1 MSVSQ
6 EAAFQL
12 YRPIIA
18 RVIPPTPEPAKVGT
32 KPEEGEVAAEEGEI
46 EVPKPAA
53 PEPGAV
59 NDDWRQ
65 SIFISSRLAVDVSLT
80 CNTKHSER
88 PQPGCTCT
96 SSAAVKAEVLEL
108 ILR

>member
-1 MSVSQ
+1 VRDSNTCSSGRQGGCNVQLQ

-18 RVIPPTPEPAKVGT
+18 RVIPPTPEPAKVDT
-32 KPEEGEVAAEEGEI
+32 KPEDGEVAAEEGEI

-59 NDDWRQ
+59 NDAR
-65 SIFISSRLAVDVSLT
+65 R
-80 CNTKHSER
+80 
-88 PQPGCTCT
+88 
-96 SSAAVKAEVLEL
+96 
-108 ILR
+108 